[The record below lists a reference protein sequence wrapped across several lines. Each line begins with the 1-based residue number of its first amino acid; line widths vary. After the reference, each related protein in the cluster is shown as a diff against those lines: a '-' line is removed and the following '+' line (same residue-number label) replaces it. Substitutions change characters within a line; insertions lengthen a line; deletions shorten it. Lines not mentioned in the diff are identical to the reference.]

1 MGLLQETSYQYYEG
15 SQVIVASAGQQNFV
29 VLLDPLPKNAEKFLV
44 SVNDI
49 EIVSSNYTYNSSTG
63 LLTFT
68 TGLNVNDVVLVDLKN
83 KSLGKYRYTTINDIV
98 NNYMVGFVGDDK
110 IINNVK
116 KSDILFHT
124 KRGIQEFSYDISR
137 VEKIQEVEIGFNLS
151 IPMPQDYI
159 NYVKLSWSDDNGI
172 ERLIYPVR
180 YSARPSESPMQDENY
195 NYLYDQEDNILVGT
209 SITDA
214 KFKDF
219 DNKKITGDVTE
230 TSYEPKDLMDTRF
243 GLNPET
249 STKNGGFII
258 DEAKGVISFTSDM
271 VDRIVILRYIS
282 DGIGTDDEVKVHKF
296 AEDALYKYITHAVA
310 SSKSNMPEY
319 IINRFRK
326 ERRAAM
332 RNAKLRLSNIKLE
345 EITQVMRG
353 KSKTIK

>member
-1 MGLLQETSYQYYEG
+1 
-15 SQVIVASAGQQNFV
+15 
-29 VLLDPLPKNAEKFLV
+29 
-44 SVNDI
+44 
-49 EIVSSNYTYNSSTG
+49 
-63 LLTFT
+63 
-68 TGLNVNDVVLVDLKN
+68 
-83 KSLGKYRYTTINDIV
+83 
-98 NNYMVGFVGDDK
+98 
-110 IINNVK
+110 
-116 KSDILFHT
+116 
-124 KRGIQEFSYDISR
+124 
-137 VEKIQEVEIGFNLS
+137 
-151 IPMPQDYI
+151 MPQDYV

-209 SITDA
+209 SVTDA

-258 DEAKGVISFTSDM
+258 DEANGVISFTSDM
-271 VDRIVILRYIS
+271 VDRIVLLRYIS
-282 DGIGTDDEVKVHKF
+282 DGIGTDDEIKVHKL

-326 ERRAAM
+326 EKRAAM

>member
-15 SQVIVASAGQQNFV
+15 SQVFVASQGQTNFTV
-29 VLLDPLPKNAEKFLV
+29 STDPLPKSIENFNV
-44 SVNDI
+44 SVNSI
-49 EIVSSNYTYNSSTG
+49 EVLQSTYTYNANTG
-63 LLTFT
+63 IIVFGS
-68 TGLNVNDVVLVDLKN
+68 GLNANDSVLIDLKN
-83 KSLGKYRYTTINDIV
+83 KNLGKYRYTTINDII
-98 NNYMVGFVGDDK
+98 NNYMVAFVGDGK
-110 IINNVK
+110 IINSVK

-151 IPMPQDYI
+151 IPMPQDYV
-159 NYVKLSWSDDNGI
+159 NYVKLSWTDDNGI
-172 ERLIYPVR
+172 ERLMYPIR
-180 YSARPSESPMQDENY
+180 YSARPSESPLQDENY
-195 NYLYDQEDNILVGT
+195 NYLYDTNDSILVGT
-209 SITDA
+209 SVTDA

-219 DNKKITGDVTE
+219 DNKKISGDITQ
-230 TSYEPKDLMDTRF
+230 TSYEPNELTETRF

-258 DEAKGVISFTSDM
+258 DEANGVISFTSDV
-271 VDRIVILRYIS
+271 VDRIVLLRYIS
-282 DGIGTDDEVKVHKF
+282 DGIGNDDETKIHKF

-310 SSKSNMPEY
+310 SAKVNMPEY

-326 ERRAAM
+326 EKRAAM